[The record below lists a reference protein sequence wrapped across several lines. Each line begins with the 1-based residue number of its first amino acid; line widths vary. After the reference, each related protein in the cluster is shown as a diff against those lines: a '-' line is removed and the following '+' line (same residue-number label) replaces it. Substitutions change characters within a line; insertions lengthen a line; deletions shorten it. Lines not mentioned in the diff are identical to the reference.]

1 VGVRDLAQ
9 AQRDYEQLGLK
20 VGKGGHFP
28 GGVSNAIVSFKKNS
42 HLELLS
48 VSGSP
53 SIKQG
58 MASMFADFLKKHE
71 ARGHQW
77 EAS

>member
-1 VGVRDLAQ
+1 MATRLLLA
-9 AQRDYEQLGLK
+9 LFSGK
-20 VGKGGHFP
+20 VGA
-28 GGVSNAIVSFKKNS
+28 SITSAW
-42 HLELLS
+42 ES
-48 VSGSP
+48 VTSPKPNGSP